1 MTGTILNVATVLLG
15 SFLGLFLGAR
25 LTDRLREMLTAV
37 LGLFTLA
44 IGVDMFLEGLAVEG
58 ENILVP
64 LISLLVGGLLGEWW
78 KVEER
83 LRNVG
88 ARLEA
93 RFAGGSG
100 EAVEG
105 NRFIR
110 GFVTASLLFCVGPMT
125 ILGSIQDGLLG
136 DYQLL
141 AVKSVMDGFASLALA
156 SAFGV
161 GVFFSALVVLLY
173 QGGLT
178 LGAAQLQNLFT
189 PLMLAE
195 LSAVGGVLLL
205 SLAVGPLLN
214 LKPIRT
220 ANLLPALLVAPLLSA
235 ALSFLGW

>member
-37 LGLFTLA
+37 LGLFTLV

>member
-136 DYQLL
+136 DYELL

-214 LKPIRT
+214 LKAIRT
-220 ANLLPALLVAPLLSA
+220 ANLLPALLVAPLLSVL
-235 ALSFLGW
+235 LSFLGW

>member
-58 ENILVP
+58 ENILIP

-136 DYQLL
+136 DYELL

-214 LKPIRT
+214 LKAIRT
-220 ANLLPALLVAPLLSA
+220 ANLLPALLVAPLLSVL
-235 ALSFLGW
+235 LSFLGW

>member
-1 MTGTILNVATVLLG
+1 
-15 SFLGLFLGAR
+15 
-25 LTDRLREMLTAV
+25 
-37 LGLFTLA
+37 
-44 IGVDMFLEGLAVEG
+44 
-58 ENILVP
+58 
-64 LISLLVGGLLGEWW
+64 VGGLLGEWW